1 MECMDVELRATT
13 EDEDVVFWRAD
24 ELRRAGYDPAAILEL
39 APRMDIDLHIAVGLL
54 GRGCS
59 PGTALRILI

>member
-1 MECMDVELRATT
+1 MECMDVELLATT

-39 APRMDIDLHIAVGLL
+39 APRMDVDLHFAVGLL
-54 GRGCS
+54 ARGCA
-59 PGTALRILI
+59 PGTALRILL